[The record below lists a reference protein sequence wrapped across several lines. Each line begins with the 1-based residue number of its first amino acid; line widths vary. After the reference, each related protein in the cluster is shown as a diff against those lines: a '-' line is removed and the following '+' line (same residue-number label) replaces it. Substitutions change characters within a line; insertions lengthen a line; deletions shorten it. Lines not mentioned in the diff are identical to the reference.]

1 MLSHGTQNEH
11 EVPPLLER
19 IQLNGS
25 VFSGRGEGAIF
36 ITLPWVSAQ
45 IEEKLGFTPF
55 PGTLNVKL
63 TADSVK
69 TKEIFENSAGIQI
82 HPDPGYCHAKLFR
95 ARLEGLDCAV
105 VLPGVSDY
113 PEDVIEVVAPETLR
127 KRFGLVDGSEV
138 KVEVIV

>member
-1 MLSHGTQNEH
+1 LLLHGTRNEH
-11 EVPPLLER
+11 EVNPFLKR
-19 IQLNGS
+19 FQLNGT

-45 IEEKLGFTPF
+45 IEEKLGFMPF

-63 TADSVK
+63 TAGSVK
-69 TKEIFENSAGIQI
+69 TKEILENSGGIQI
-82 HPDPGYCHAKLFR
+82 HPDPGYCRAKLFR
-95 ARLEGLDCAV
+95 ARMEGLDCAV

-113 PEDVIEVVAPETLR
+113 PEDVIEVVASENLR
-127 KRFGLVDGSEV
+127 KRFGLVDGNTV